1 MVRKCDHTHTYNRRN
16 LLHLS
21 PCGWAGC
28 SKEPPSH
35 FLRHQDTQIVS
46 HVSNVSSKRR
56 EHYSHCRAKWVC
68 SISPWSCYL
77 VASTFRVALNSKDVI
92 LCSIHASYLVFTNSQ
107 NSTWDLRI
115 QPEMT
120 SLTKRSTRKLKK
132 TTCDKI
138 ARSWRFLLS
147 ANRVGPASFPPWITT
162 VDGHWPLLL
171 GWRKT
176 WSTITRCV
184 TRGFVSKVIIIS
196 TFNLHRASRFT

>member
-77 VASTFRVALNSKDVI
+77 VASTWIARTSFCAAFTLHI
-92 LCSIHASYLVFTNSQ
+92 WYLQ

-132 TTCDKI
+132 NDLWQDSTNVTISSQCQPRRASI
-138 ARSWRFLLS
+138 LS
-147 ANRVGPASFPPWITT
+147 ALNYNCW
-162 VDGHWPLLL
+162 WPLATTAGL
-171 GWRKT
+171 
-176 WSTITRCV
+176 
-184 TRGFVSKVIIIS
+184 
-196 TFNLHRASRFT
+196 A